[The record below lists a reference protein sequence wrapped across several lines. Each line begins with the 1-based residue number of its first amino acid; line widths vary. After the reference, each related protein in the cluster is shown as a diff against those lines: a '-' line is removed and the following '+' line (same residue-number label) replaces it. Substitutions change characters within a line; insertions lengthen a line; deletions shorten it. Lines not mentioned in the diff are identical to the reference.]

1 RRAPPPFPTR
11 RSSDLVRG
19 EHSNGVRPPLRPRG
33 SSPRARGARGER
45 VAAQGLA
52 GIIPAC
58 AGSTLDDQRI
68 YQPAPQNSFTLCLCQ
83 SACRLGIASRGHLLP
98 PSARAL
104 LAFELP
110 PFLAAFPHGFGADA
124 RSAAGARWFPPPERG
139 SRTGGS
145 SEERRV

>member
-1 RRAPPPFPTR
+1 HARGSAAVL
-11 RSSDLVRG
+11 DL
-19 EHSNGVRPPLRPRG
+19 PG
-33 SSPRARGARGER
+33 SSPRARGARGPQRKSRQEAR
-45 VAAQGLA
+45 
-52 GIIPAC
+52 IIPAC

-124 RSAAGARWFPPPERG
+124 RSAAGARWCPPPE
-139 SRTGGS
+139 
-145 SEERRV
+145 